1 MTSTENPLSRTRHV
15 RTINHPIIRS
25 QTDICPSRPPEMR
38 SSGLEEHAAN
48 GENREDDIDLPREDD
63 RRRRSSGPLTFRRL
77 CRSGCHV
84 YHSTGHVVF
93 SKLAEGKETHDWL
106 HRRGISWKCTT
117 MKRERER
124 ERERVISDIANGD
137 DNVVDTRK
145 RGEKNDR
152 EKKRRSEGIYAEL
165 ATKE

>member
-1 MTSTENPLSRTRHV
+1 LVASERNF
-15 RTINHPIIRS
+15 
-25 QTDICPSRPPEMR
+25 
-38 SSGLEEHAAN
+38 LE
-48 GENREDDIDLPREDD
+48 
-63 RRRRSSGPLTFRRL
+63 
-77 CRSGCHV
+77 V
-84 YHSTGHVVF
+84 YNY
-93 SKLAEGKETHDWL
+93 EE
-106 HRRGISWKCTT
+106 
-117 MKRERER
+117 RERER